1 MISEIKERNAV
12 NSRTP
17 KLVVN
22 VPEEAMITF
31 FPGVNNL
38 PTLQV

>member
-1 MISEIKERNAV
+1 M

-22 VPEEAMITF
+22 VHEVVVITF

-38 PTLQV
+38 LTL

>member
-1 MISEIKERNAV
+1 M

-22 VPEEAMITF
+22 VPEEAVITF

-38 PTLQV
+38 LTL

>member
-1 MISEIKERNAV
+1 M

-22 VPEEAMITF
+22 VHEEAVITF

-38 PTLQV
+38 LTLLV

>member
-1 MISEIKERNAV
+1 M

-22 VPEEAMITF
+22 VHEEDVITF

-38 PTLQV
+38 LTL